1 MARTTTKIGAT
12 KTGASKNSARVAG
25 VRRTSPARGS
35 AGRKAAAPTLGL
47 AQRFGNFLVDV
58 GGQAFSAQSRDFYML
73 LGVTAILAVIGVIMV
88 FSASYVD
95 SLAAHSWAYTDGA
108 HQLVFVLIGVCA
120 LTFFSLAKLAWVERI
135 ILPLYGVFVV
145 IQLSV
150 FVFGKEVNGNKN
162 WIVIGGFSIQPSE
175 FFKITLC
182 LFLAWFIAKNQQ
194 DIDDR
199 NLWLKAGIMLAV
211 PIAIIMVQKDMGTS
225 IIIVAAYIGLAVL
238 AGLPARLLTFTL
250 LAASVLGFFAL
261 RFGSSTRWPR
271 IMAWLFP
278 DNPDPLDYNWQQ
290 NHGVWAIAAGRLTG
304 VGLGNSKMKWSW
316 IPEIQSDFIFAIIG
330 EELGLIGCIV
340 IIALFVIL
348 INTLIRISLRTSD
361 MFSRLYVQGVATW
374 LAAQSLI
381 NIAVVLD
388 LLPVLGVPL
397 PLISSGGSSMVATM
411 SAIGIALAV
420 ERDNHAGQALGFVPQ
435 RPRFA
440 TTGKGRR
447 A

>member
-1 MARTTTKIGAT
+1 MARAGNTSTSVRAT
-12 KTGASKNSARVAG
+12 ANSRTARNA
-25 VRRTSPARGS
+25 TPN
-35 AGRKAAAPTLGL
+35 LGP
-47 AQRFGNFLVDV
+47 AQRFGNFLLDV
-58 GGQAFSAQSRDFYML
+58 GGRAFSAQSRDFYML

-95 SLAAHSWAYTDGA
+95 SLAAHSWAYTDGL
-108 HQLVFVLIGVCA
+108 HQLIFVIGGVCA
-120 LTFFSLAKLAWVERI
+120 LTFFSLTKLAWVERI
-135 ILPLYGVFVV
+135 ILPLYGFFIVV
-145 IQLSV
+145 QLSV
-150 FVFGKEVNGNKN
+150 FVIGKEVNGNKN
-162 WIVIGGFSIQPSE
+162 WIALPGGFSLQPSE

-182 LFLAWFIAKNQQ
+182 LFLAWFISKNQQ

-211 PIAIIMVQKDMGTS
+211 PIAIIMAQKDMGTS

-250 LAASVLGFFAL
+250 LAASVLGFLAL
-261 RFGSSTRWPR
+261 RVGSSTRWPR

-278 DNPDPLDYNWQQ
+278 NNPDPLDYNWQQ

-330 EELGLIGCIV
+330 EELGLIGCLV
-340 IIALFVIL
+340 IIVLFVVL
-348 INTLIRISLRTSD
+348 INTLIRISLRTKD
-361 MFSRLYVQGVATW
+361 LFSRLFVQGVATW

-397 PLISSGGSSMVATM
+397 PLISSGGSSMIATM
-411 SAIGIALAV
+411 SAIGIVLAV
-420 ERDNHAGQALGFVPQ
+420 ERDNQAGQAMGFVPQ
-435 RPRFA
+435 RPKFVAA
-440 TTGKGRR
+440 TRGRR